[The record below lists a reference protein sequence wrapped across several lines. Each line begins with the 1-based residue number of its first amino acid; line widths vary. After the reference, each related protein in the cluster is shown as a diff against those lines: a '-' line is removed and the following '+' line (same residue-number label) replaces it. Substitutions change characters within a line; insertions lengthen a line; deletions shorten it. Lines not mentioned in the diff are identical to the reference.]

1 MSKRSRSTED
11 YEVGYRKTPEH
22 TRFRKG
28 RSGNPKGTPKGGW
41 KKAPSLLARID
52 KALGQTATVRTG
64 EGVTQMDVL
73 DASLLAIAAKAAR
86 GDLKAMQFLHELRR
100 EAQALEPPP
109 ADAEIGA
116 DDQAILDTY
125 LARRQ
130 SNDSFTEAAPAAE
143 PRQEGPTHGHR
154 AGAGRTCR
162 RHAGG

>member
-1 MSKRSRSTED
+1 
-11 YEVGYRKTPEH
+11 
-22 TRFRKG
+22 
-28 RSGNPKGTPKGGW
+28 
-41 KKAPSLLARID
+41 
-52 KALGQTATVRTG
+52 
-64 EGVTQMDVL
+64 MDVL

-130 SNDSFTEAAPAAE
+130 ATTASPK
-143 PRQEGPTHGHR
+143 PRRRQSRARRGQPRTPRRRRPDLPT
-154 AGAGRTCR
+154 TCR
-162 RHAGG
+162 RLRA